1 VLWNYY
7 IERTKTAGTII
18 NPYAESINSRL
29 RSLGFNTDSTKFEII
44 LKLRGYCKFPH
55 MANITLTPV
64 VQQTLETVMKKEVV
78 EIVSNN
84 VLKKQFKQFHLIDAS
99 KCRIFSQME
108 NMFSV
113 IEERTI
119 PISNIWNITR
129 SAFATVE
136 WNEEK
141 DKVRCSCNKLVYR
154 GTKQQTPSLGK
165 KKKYQNQ
172 ELIARG
178 TYSRTHRITG
188 RKEKKRTRNSTRDAS
203 QTISAARFLMSHPR
217 RRLLKDLNRI
227 VPDWAQTLS

>member
-1 VLWNYY
+1 
-7 IERTKTAGTII
+7 
-18 NPYAESINSRL
+18 
-29 RSLGFNTDSTKFEII
+29 
-44 LKLRGYCKFPH
+44 

-165 KKKYQNQ
+165 KKNIK
-172 ELIARG
+172 IK
-178 TYSRTHRITG
+178 S
-188 RKEKKRTRNSTRDAS
+188 
-203 QTISAARFLMSHPR
+203 
-217 RRLLKDLNRI
+217 
-227 VPDWAQTLS
+227 